1 MAAAVETTIN
11 SREMPP
17 VLEHA
22 DLGTGCRDKNMEI
35 TYTGNTGNDVGIS
48 TAGYRSN
55 KFNQMEWNE
64 NNYAK
69 YLQSFT
75 DR

>member
-1 MAAAVETTIN
+1 MAAAVEMTIN

-35 TYTGNTGNDVGIS
+35 IQAMMSEFRRPDIAPINSI
-48 TAGYRSN
+48 R
-55 KFNQMEWNE
+55 WNRMKITML
-64 NNYAK
+64 NI
-69 YLQSFT
+69 
-75 DR
+75 